1 MNRLLA
7 LAILVALLSCGQSEP
22 SLVGTW
28 SGVHPEGG
36 ANAFTFRDD
45 GTATWKFENPDLGSY
60 EFTYTIDYSVEPH
73 HVMFTA
79 FDHGPLEAVTFF
91 GILEFNTSDQFR
103 LDLEP
108 GTADDVPDDIRPTEF
123 TDETQTYTRLDAGE
137 RVSQARD

>member
-1 MNRLLA
+1 MTKRLFA
-7 LAILVALLSCGQSEP
+7 WVILVALLSCGQSGP

-45 GTATWKFENPDLGSY
+45 GTATWTFENPDLGSY
-60 EFTYTIDYSVEPH
+60 EFTYTIDYSIEPH

-108 GTADDVPDDIRPTEF
+108 GTADGAPDDIRPTEF
-123 TDETQTYTRLDAGE
+123 TDETQTYTRVDAAE
-137 RVSQARD
+137 